1 MKKTTFRIHQW
12 LRSLV
17 MMVAMLTAM
26 SANAYEWT
34 RTYTFTGY
42 GPADAPAPFPS
53 GDYGICNG
61 QNPWGMSL
69 HSGTCTFDDGLYFK
83 GVSKMPNWVQMFT
96 TDYFDSILRI
106 KVNMAMADAGE
117 GCEKITISA
126 SNGYNDLEVQPYESY
141 QGLRSNLV
149 TQDYVFEVGGSG
161 QVYFTFFA
169 EQKTIDVVI
178 KSITVTYEG
187 PEPTYYNLWVDGIE
201 VTSANKD
208 DVKGDGSVSFD
219 GNKRLILNG
228 TWSGGITSAIPDLE
242 VYLKGDNL
250 MSSEGSGIEFVEA
263 EKQGTL
269 TFLTNGNEPG
279 RLSFQQY
286 GNTAET
292 APNFTIADAFR
303 GYNVFYRN
311 NLTATLEI
319 IGKNQDVPM
328 VTVGVPL
335 NPIVDE
341 SPDTQ
346 PGTEITIDYASNPG
360 GVATNALTNY
370 IANNVLYT
378 LYDTQTPGA
387 ADDGY
392 ADGQLMLRST
402 MTDAEVAAI
411 HNKVKSKQLTPGM
424 DDYAQQYKGL
434 TFIVPAGTGVI
445 TVGAQ
450 TDPGFEFRLKVGA
463 QDAVAV
469 VNQADNGG
477 QVCEIPYAVSAASY
491 VYLYLA
497 KTASAAPANDGTD
510 KIGPKS
516 GVGGGLGSLGV
527 TGNNIVSP
535 SQPSS
540 NYLLCTADMLYQGSK
555 GGIVVSNSDVTDI
568 DAAAFAHYA
577 NAPHRALSTKNIP
590 YVDLTQTAITG
601 MDISRSYGAFA
612 GFGEHTII
620 YAPAG
625 NTTSDPNVVIG
636 GVCDELTLGTAN
648 HCQYKFA
655 MPDNVPTFTAGKAKS
670 NLQLTGQPQI
680 VCLPFAVKTDN
691 LDAAVYEYGEL
702 TSDNKVLLKGVEKSV
717 LPAHM
722 PHVIKGTQGGTL
734 PTQTSVDVYNVTL
747 VTYGSLG
754 EVGLYGSYDYA
765 TDYSF
770 SGWVPDGNKFVK
782 VDAAHPVYVYEGY
795 LGVSVD
801 AGVSSLDIVYD
812 DSALGVENITTT
824 AGQQSAD
831 WYTLD
836 GRRLT
841 AKSTHKGL
849 YIHEGRKVVVK

>member
-1 MKKTTFRIHQW
+1 MKQLQLINLGRLRQLCVALMMLFVTAGAQAEIVTKTIYPVQVNGEHVSFSDGSLWRIPT
-12 LRSLV
+12 SNSCYVDYSYGLV
-17 MMVAMLTAM
+17 CQFLTGQFILISS
-26 SANAYEWT
+26 SAINDRILSVTVNVGFGESTSYDNTSNVSMYVNGSEIQYPS
-34 RTYTFTGY
+34 YT
-42 GPADAPAPFPS
+42 S
-53 GDYGICNG
+53 
-61 QNPWGMSL
+61 
-69 HSGTCTFDDGLYFK
+69 
-83 GVSKMPNWVQMFT
+83 VSKYRGSLGNVAINS
-96 TDYFDSILRI
+96 YEFDATG
-106 KVNMAMADAGE
+106 VEN
-117 GCEKITISA
+117 
-126 SNGYNDLEVQPYESY
+126 EVQIIVAVDGSLDMIL
-141 QGLRSNLV
+141 QSLTIV
-149 TQDYVFEVGGSG
+149 TE
-161 QVYFTFFA
+161 
-169 EQKTIDVVI
+169 
-178 KSITVTYEG
+178 
-187 PEPTYYNLWVDGIE
+187 EPDPIYYNLWVNGTD

-208 DVKGDGSVSFD
+208 DVLGDGTVSFD
-219 GNKRLILNG
+219 GNKRLILNNAYLD
-228 TWSGGITSAIPDLE
+228 GITSALPSLE
-242 VYLKGDNL
+242 VYLKGANRIYNQ
-250 MSSEGSGIEFVEA
+250 GAAIEFVEDGG
-263 EKQGTL
+263 KNGDL
-269 TFLTNGNEPG
+269 TFMTNCNEPG
-279 RLSFQQY
+279 DLMYQNPNVGTNY
-286 GNTAET
+286 TVAE
-292 APNFTIADAFR
+292 AFR
-303 GYNVFYRN
+303 GYDVFYRD
-311 NLTATLEI
+311 NLAGWVDNMGE
-319 IGKNQDVPM
+319 GGDFSM
-328 VTVGVPL
+328 VTIGVPF

-341 SPDTQ
+341 SPDTE
-346 PGTEITIDYASNPG
+346 PGTEVVIDYASNPG

-411 HNKVKSKQLTPGM
+411 HNKVKSKQLTPGK

-477 QVCEIPYAVSAASY
+477 QVYEIPYAVSAASY

-497 KTASAAPANDGTD
+497 KTASTAPANDGTD

-577 NAPHRALSTKNIP
+577 NVPHRALSTKNIP

-702 TSDNKVLLKGVEKSV
+702 TSDNKVLLKGVEKSA

-734 PTQTSVDVYNVTL
+734 PTQTSVDVYNVSL

-795 LGVSVD
+795 LGVSVG
-801 AGVSSLDIVYD
+801 AGVNALDIVYD
-812 DSALGVENITTT
+812 DSALGVETITTT
-824 AGQQSAD
+824 FGQQSAD

-841 AKSTHKGL
+841 AKPTHKGL